1 MPSTTPILTP
11 SVITSTSGTMPNANE
26 VMKRLKMSDSG
37 DEFGNDVFKVKM
49 TTPVNWPEGR
59 NVPPEG
65 VVPIFGAEYNFSLES
80 VVDCPEYLVHFGTFK
95 KMAEK
100 HGMKLV
106 YAKRFPDYAKQV

>member
-1 MPSTTPILTP
+1 MLVVRNDDQECIDASFHPTHSQPVPT
-11 SVITSTSGTMPNANE
+11 N
-26 VMKRLKMSDSG
+26 G
-37 DEFGNDVFKVKM
+37 DASSSA
-49 TTPVNWPEGR
+49 
-59 NVPPEG
+59 PPPG

-106 YAKRFPDYAKQV
+106 YAKRFPDYAKQVRWQGFV